1 MFDINAAYQSVKDGA
16 FSKAVRYS
24 NHDANVLLNA
34 KARLAAMV
42 WQQNKL
48 TQDAY
53 QIANNVLCIC

>member
-16 FSKAVRYS
+16 FNKAARYS

-34 KARLAAMV
+34 KSRLTTMV

-48 TQDAY
+48 IQDANK
-53 QIANNVLCIC
+53 IADNILCIC